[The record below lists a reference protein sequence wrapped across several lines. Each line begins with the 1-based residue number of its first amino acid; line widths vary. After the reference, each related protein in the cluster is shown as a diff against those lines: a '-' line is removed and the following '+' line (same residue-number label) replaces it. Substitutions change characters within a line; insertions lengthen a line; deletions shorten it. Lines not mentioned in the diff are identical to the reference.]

1 MLEQVLL
8 ILLVLM
14 SAAIIALLW
23 MLAGGVRRS
32 GAKTGEYFRLY
43 NQSAVETQKAIA
55 QQQDALQRAVA
66 QQQDARL
73 KALDEN
79 FSRLRQENAQQI
91 ENIRK
96 TVDEKLQD
104 TLETKLTQSF
114 GLVNERL
121 EQVYK
126 GLGEM
131 QTIASNVGDLK
142 KILSN
147 VKTRGILGEV
157 QLGGILEQI
166 LSPEQY
172 EENVATRP
180 GSSERVEFAV
190 KLPGSGAGETV
201 YLPIDAK
208 FPGDTYSALQEAYD
222 TGDKA
227 EIELV
232 RKRLL
237 TRIASEGKDICD
249 KYIAVPY
256 TTDFAVMFLPFEG
269 LYAEVVRNG
278 MIEMLQRKYRVTIA
292 GPTTMAAL
300 LNSLQMGFNTL
311 AIEKRSNEVWKLLAS
326 VRSEFDTFADVLQS
340 TQHRLN
346 QANADLDRLVGVR
359 TRQIQR
365 KLRNVSEMGNENE
378 QKNLDE

>member
-43 NQSAVETQKAIA
+43 NQSAVETQKAI
-55 QQQDALQRAVA
+55 A

-227 EIELV
+227 EIELA

-365 KLRNVSEMGNENE
+365 KLRNVSEMGNETE
-378 QKNLDE
+378 QKKLDE